1 MIAFLREFPGSGRV
15 PPGMRDVEAW
25 AAEEF
30 GGAELG
36 DQRRTRRLVRLAEQ
50 VARRPAGT
58 VTGACKS
65 SASREGAFRL
75 LENGAIRAEPVAD
88 AMALAAFRRCQKA
101 RRRIHVPID
110 GTALTLKDARRAKGL
125 GAVGSRKNGCQG
137 VQVMTALAVDRGAP
151 LGIVGQR
158 MWVREQRSRRP
169 EKAHSG
175 QIHERETRFWLEL
188 LQSTHE
194 AFTAH
199 TPDAEAFYQLDRGA
213 DCWPVLTTAV
223 ELDLLLTVR
232 AAHDRRVDTS
242 AGKLWDEVSRAP
254 VRDTFRIHVPAR
266 ATIWRRKRQE
276 GRQVY
281 FPVVRR
287 ARVAELSVRACTVP
301 LLLRDGRRVTVQ
313 AVLVREKKRRGDD
326 RIEWLLLSTHP
337 IRTKADVRAIVNGY
351 THRWKIEEFHRTWKR
366 GLCRVED
373 TQLRSRHA
381 IFKWA
386 TILASVASRALHL
399 THRARS
405 EPDLPATKEFTRYEL
420 DALIALRQPKGVKLG
435 AEPTLAEAV
444 RWVADLGGYV
454 GPWNGPPGPKVIG
467 RGLDDVLAA
476 AAAFE
481 SRDKMR

>member
-1 MIAFLREFPGSGRV
+1 ML
-15 PPGMRDVEAW
+15 DVDAW

-30 GGAELG
+30 GEAKLG
-36 DQRRTRRLVRLAEQ
+36 DRRRTRRLVCLAAQ
-50 VARRPAGT
+50 VARRPTGT
-58 VTGACKS
+58 VTGSCKS
-65 SASREGAFRL
+65 SASREGAFRW
-75 LENGAIRAEPVAD
+75 LENRAVRAEAVAG
-88 AMALAAFRRCQKA
+88 AMALATFRRCQKA

-110 GTALTLKDARRAKGL
+110 GTALTLKDAQQAKGL
-125 GAVGSRKNGCQG
+125 GAVGSWKNGGRG
-137 VQVMTALAVDRGAP
+137 VQVMTALALDRGAP

-158 MWVREQRSRRP
+158 MWVREQPSRRP
-169 EKAHSG
+169 EKARSG
-175 QIHERETRFWLEL
+175 QLHERETRFWLEV
-188 LQSTHE
+188 LQTTHE
-194 AFTAH
+194 AFSAH

-213 DCWPVLTTAV
+213 DCWPVLTMAV
-223 ELDLLLTVR
+223 ELELLLTVR

-242 AGKLWDEVSRAP
+242 AGTLWDEVSRAP
-254 VRDTFRIHVPAR
+254 VRDTFRIQVSPR
-266 ATIWRRKRQE
+266 PVIWRRKRQN
-276 GRQVY
+276 GRRIY

-287 ARVAELSVRACTVP
+287 ARVAEVVVRAGTVP
-301 LLLRDGRRVTVQ
+301 LLLRDGRRITVQ
-313 AVLVREKKRRGDD
+313 AVLVREKRRREND

-337 IRTKADVRAIVNGY
+337 IRTKADVRAIVHGY
-351 THRWKIEEFHRTWKR
+351 VQRWKIEEFHRTWKR

-405 EPDLPATKEFTRYEL
+405 EPDLPAAKEFTRYEL